1 MSRIFVTG
9 DTHRNPDTFG
19 DFLIDHLDDE
29 VKLNKDDY
37 LIVCGDFGFI
47 WTKKLEDDFWL
58 NWINNLPWTTLFV
71 DGNHEGFERL
81 YSYPVE
87 EWHGGRMHRI
97 KDSIYHLMRGEIF
110 DIDNKKFFCFG
121 GARSTDRMYRILGNS
136 WWREEEPN
144 KDEYNIAENNL
155 KEIDFQP
162 DYIITHDMPYSYIKE
177 FYGPRA
183 MRGDKTSYMLNDFL
197 IQCYGYKKWFC
208 GHHHVDVAI
217 RPDFQ
222 ACYKRIYEV
231 E

>member
-1 MSRIFVTG
+1 MSRIFVIG
-9 DTHRNPDTFG
+9 DTHRDPRTFA
-19 DFLIDHLDDE
+19 DILMKYVVEEDSLT
-29 VKLNKDDY
+29 KDDY
-37 LIVCGDFGFI
+37 VIVCGDFGFI
-47 WTKKLEDDFWL
+47 WTKESEDDYWL
-58 NWINNLPWTTLFV
+58 DWIDRLPWTTLFI

-81 YSYPVE
+81 YSYPVR
-87 EWHGGRMHRI
+87 EWHGGRVHKIR
-97 KDSIYHLMRGEIF
+97 DSVYHLMRGEIF

-121 GARSTDRMYRILGNS
+121 GARSTDRMHRILGSS

-144 KDEYNIAENNL
+144 KEEYNIAENNL

-183 MRGDKTSYMLNDFL
+183 TRGDKTSYMLNDFL
-197 IQCYGYKKWFC
+197 IQCHGYKKWFC
-208 GHHHVDVAI
+208 GHHHADVAI

-222 ACYKRIYEV
+222 VCYKRIYEV